1 MRNIKNIAA
10 NEKVA
15 WAVLAEAIDSNFTEH
30 TNSINTKQNK
40 LVSGTNIKTINNE
53 SIVGSGNVNIQSGIE
68 DAPADNKLYGRKDNN
83 WEEINLSGDL
93 QEKYAYGV
101 EWDATVSDPKL
112 TRIGNMSLH
121 KTLPVQ
127 SKFKGCIAKGGTVVY
142 YLKPDDW
149 TKKQDGSPAK
159 LDGTDGTVRVHTPKF
174 YGKSGVSAEDPNK
187 RWVLISLVKIDDTWV
202 EIPELLI
209 DAFCCT
215 VDRTV
220 SGTPKAVCVVN
231 TTVQF
236 RGGNNNAGYDS
247 YLTTDPTRTHL
258 GKAATNITRSTMRT
272 YAKNAGSELLCYE
285 YYKWIFY
292 WCFVI
297 EYATFNSQAAYN
309 SELTSEGYHQGGLG
323 SGITS
328 FQNWGE
334 YNGQNPLTPCG
345 AGNSIG
351 NFTGIKDVIAK
362 TFNYNRNS
370 IWFSQM
376 ATNSN
381 MVISNNGS
389 NNSKVTTQVK
399 AVTDYAFYNLPDYV
413 WGSITYTISGLTDG
427 QKVIFK
433 EKKAGSNYA
442 TATVLKEVTEDGEV
456 TIDWSEYNQGGQK
469 YVGFFKTQESCNIQ
483 IYNKAVNTHAIPVNQ
498 QVLKMPRYR
507 GFDNPFG
514 DIWLNLDGVIIKRDV
529 ASQPSDVYT
538 TTNSEDYGD
547 DEAAMNKMTS
557 VGKVVAKDGNISAFN
572 LGETAEII
580 PSETNGNN
588 SQYMCDNVFGA
599 GGGLDRRTLWVGGG
613 AIWDSSYGLGCFNSS
628 SAVGQSSSNGGF
640 RTLNKK
646 V

>member
-83 WEEINLSGDL
+83 WEEINLSDL

-101 EWDATVSDPKL
+101 EWDVTVSDPTL
-112 TRIGNMSLH
+112 TRIGNLSLH

-127 SKFKGCIAKGGTVVY
+127 SKFRGCIAKGGTVVY

-215 VDRTV
+215 VDRAISSTL
-220 SGTPKAVCVVN
+220 KAVCVVN
-231 TTVQF
+231 TTTQF
-236 RGGNNNAGYDS
+236 RGGSNNADYDS
-247 YLTTDPTRTHL
+247 YLSTDPTRTHL
-258 GKAATNITRSTMRT
+258 GKAATSFSRNTMRC

-297 EYATFNSQAAYN
+297 EYATFNSQATYN

-323 SGITS
+323 TGITKFS
-328 FQNWGE
+328 NLGE
-334 YNGQNPLTPCG
+334 YNGETPLTPCG

-351 NFTGIKDVIAK
+351 NFTGIKDIIAK

-376 ATNSN
+376 NANNN

-389 NNSKVTTQVK
+389 NNSKVVTQIK
-399 AVTDYAFYNLPDYV
+399 AVTDYAFYHNPDNV

-469 YVGFFKTQESCNIQ
+469 YVGFFKTQESCNIS
-483 IYNKAVNTHAIPVNQ
+483 IYNKAVNTHVISVNQ
-498 QVLKMPRYR
+498 QILKMPRYR

-529 ASQPSDVYT
+529 TGQSSNVYT

-547 DEAAMNKMTS
+547 DEVAINKMTS
-557 VGKVVAKDGNISAFN
+557 VGKVVAEDGNVSAFD

-588 SQYMCDNVFGA
+588 SQYMCDNVWGA
-599 GGGLDRRTLWVGGG
+599 GGNLERRTLLVSGNT
-613 AIWDSSYGLGCFNSS
+613 IWGSGCGLGCFRSTFGS
-628 SAVGQSSSNGGF
+628 DFSHPYCGF